1 MSGSTQA
8 LEINV
13 SYTGNNE
20 VVTSDQEYSD
30 EDYGCDYDD
39 DMGYDDFNAEDSTD
53 ENNIYLNDPERF
65 EYECYD
71 LEKIDWIVE
80 TKCRQL
86 IDRLSLEDPINALDL
101 LRKFKW
107 NVQTIVDCYD
117 QDKQSFL
124 QTYFSD
130 NNNNSQITAT
140 SSNCNKSKLLS
151 YVNIFRNDS
160 KIFASVK
167 EKEAEKKDLKVGLIC
182 KKFDTYCDICC
193 MNQLDTELGMAA
205 AIDECGHLFCREC
218 WRTHFEALINES
230 FWNRFAATSKTFQCM
245 ATGCKEIASKDFVL
259 NCLKYNINNNE
270 DNYSAG
276 TTKAT
281 TTSNYTEDVPLW
293 RKALSTNTARPSL
306 SDRYKQLVA
315 IDLVKESEDI
325 QLCPG
330 EIQIIQEKPRTK
342 TMQPPSS
349 QVGSPSFNNFLMNT
363 LATPPT
369 TSSYLNAKL
378 LQSAKPNQ
386 NVTKSPMLLS
396 SSYPNTSQLGK
407 KMEMKNEKPCLTRK
421 CDSIVWIKGE
431 LAAKR
436 VTCTCCSCKYCFL
449 CLLPYHAPNSCAT
462 IKKWLSKCQDDSETR
477 NYLLVH
483 TQDCPKCHVCI
494 EKNGGCSHMTCN
506 RCKHEFCW
514 VCSND
519 WKSHGASYDCNR
531 YKGNPEQDSA
541 REALNRY
548 THYYHR
554 WVNHSNSLK
563 FEKAFKEQCQL
574 KIQEKIMNKEGGTLV
589 DWEFLTEAVEHLT
602 RARYTLQYTY
612 PFAFYL
618 DEDES
623 KKMLF
628 ENIQAELERDVENLS
643 HSLENVSLNDKFNIE
658 SQMNIV
664 EKRRKTLLL
673 DFNS

>member
-1 MSGSTQA
+1 MPSSAQV
-8 LEINV
+8 LDVNV
-13 SYTGNNE
+13 SYGGNE
-20 VVTSDQEYSD
+20 VTSEPEYSD
-30 EDYGCDYDD
+30 EDYGCDYSDD
-39 DMGYDDFNAEDSTD
+39 IVDYGDFNEDSTD
-53 ENNIYLNDPERF
+53 ESNIYLNDPEHF
-65 EYECYD
+65 EYECFE

-80 TKCRQL
+80 TKCQRL
-86 IDRLSLEDPINALDL
+86 IDILKLEDPINALVL
-101 LRKFKW
+101 LKKFKW
-107 NVQTIVDCYD
+107 NVQKIINSYE
-117 QDKQSFL
+117 QDKPTFI

-130 NNNNSQITAT
+130 DNNNNQVKAASDN
-140 SSNCNKSKLLS
+140 SRSMLLS
-151 YVNIFRNDS
+151 YVNIFKNES
-160 KIFASVK
+160 NVFASIK
-167 EKEAEKKDLKVGLIC
+167 EQAEKKDLKVGLIC
-182 KKFDTYCDICC
+182 KKIDKYCDICC
-193 MNQLDTELGMAA
+193 TNELDTELDMGAA
-205 AIDECGHLFCREC
+205 LDECGHYFCREC

-245 ATGCKEIASKDFVL
+245 ATDCKAIANKEFVL

-276 TTKAT
+276 TDKAASLDKENQDT
-281 TTSNYTEDVPLW
+281 TPLW
-293 RKALSTNTARPSL
+293 RKPSVARPSL
-306 SDRYKQLVA
+306 PDRYKQLVA

-330 EIQIIQEKPRTK
+330 ELQIVQEKTCSHPIK
-342 TMQPPSS
+342 TPN
-349 QVGSPSFNNFLMNT
+349 QVGSPSFNPFLMN
-363 LATPPT
+363 TPPT

-378 LQSAKPNQ
+378 LQSAKPKQ
-386 NVTKSPMLLS
+386 ELIKSPMILS
-396 SSYPNTSQLGK
+396 SSYPKTSQLNK
-407 KMEMKNEKPCLTRK
+407 KIESIKNEKQSLTRK
-421 CDSIVWIKGE
+421 CDSIVWIKSE

-436 VTCTCCSCKYCFL
+436 VTCTDCNSKYCFL
-449 CLLPYHAPNSCAT
+449 CLLPYHAPNSCST

-494 EKNGGCSHMTCN
+494 EKNGGCSHMTCY

-514 VCSND
+514 VCKND

-574 KIQEKIMNKEGGTLV
+574 KIQGKIMNKEGGTLV

-612 PFAFYL
+612 PYAFYL
-618 DEDES
+618 EENNS

-628 ENIQAELERDVENLS
+628 ENIQAELEREVENLS
-643 HSLENVSLNDKFNIE
+643 HSLEKATLNDKFNIE

-673 DFNS
+673 DFNA